1 MDITV
6 IDAQLQCI
14 EEYKHDHG
22 HVPLSRQG
30 ASNPLR
36 EMKARYIAEFDA
48 NRVTPYEHIG
58 QMYGLLSVALDR
70 ITALEA
76 LACVREEQG
85 RQGETQ

>member
-6 IDAQLQCI
+6 IDAQVRCI

-22 HVPLSRQG
+22 HVPLSWQ
-30 ASNPLR
+30 LR

-58 QMYGLLSVALDR
+58 QMYGLLSAALNR